1 VTHDAEGDAVLVQ
14 RLARAKDPGAFDTL
28 YRRHTPALY
37 ATAVRIAGNSD
48 WAADLVHDTWLRA
61 VESLVRFSNRSS
73 FRTWLTGILINCHRE
88 RSRERR
94 RAPAQSELA
103 AEDSFEIA
111 SVPPLDAARIDPIDL
126 EAAVAALP
134 PGFREVFVLHDIEG
148 FTHDEIAEL
157 LGLVAGTSKSQLSRA
172 RQRIRQLLERGVPR
186 TLS

>member
-1 VTHDAEGDAVLVQ
+1 MKYDAEGDAVLVD
-14 RLARAKDPGAFDTL
+14 RLARARDPAAFDAL
-28 YRRHTPALY
+28 YRRHTRVLY
-37 ATAVRIAGNSD
+37 ATAARIAGNAD

-61 VESLVRFSNRSS
+61 VESLGRFSSRSS

-94 RAPAQSELA
+94 RAHTEGELA

-111 SVPPLDAARIDPIDL
+111 GAPPLDGARIDPIDL

-157 LGLVAGTSKSQLSRA
+157 LGLVPGTSKSQLSRA
-172 RQRIRQLLERGVPR
+172 RKRVRQLLEHGVPR
-186 TLS
+186 PMT